1 MTYKKALIMAMLA
14 ILYLLSIIS
23 TIYILLVIVKGN
35 FLYFYMDI
43 VICFFAMIVSQCL
56 ATQILTR
63 KLSIKKPNQ
72 VIKAS
77 LIMAFMQY
85 CLLLFGMLLRNL
97 SRLDYAE
104 MANNPNFNLQ
114 LFSTIGNLLNMGR
127 WVNIVENIGVFT
139 LFGFFLLLAFP
150 VCKKAVVY
158 FAICIAFAIV
168 IEVLQY
174 VFRVGIFDV
183 DDLILYS
190 IGSCFGWLML
200 RIGIWMKQ
208 ALLDPSKCVKNTNKS

>member
-85 CLLLFGMLLRNL
+85 CLLSKIQDMLLLTENH
-97 SRLDYAE
+97 
-104 MANNPNFNLQ
+104 
-114 LFSTIGNLLNMGR
+114 FS
-127 WVNIVENIGVFT
+127 
-139 LFGFFLLLAFP
+139 
-150 VCKKAVVY
+150 
-158 FAICIAFAIV
+158 
-168 IEVLQY
+168 
-174 VFRVGIFDV
+174 
-183 DDLILYS
+183 
-190 IGSCFGWLML
+190 
-200 RIGIWMKQ
+200 
-208 ALLDPSKCVKNTNKS
+208 

>member
-14 ILYLLSIIS
+14 ILYLLSMIS

-85 CLLLFGMLLRNL
+85 CLLLVGMLLRNL
-97 SRLDYAE
+97 SRLDYAA

-183 DDLILYS
+183 DDLILYF

>member
-14 ILYLLSIIS
+14 ILYLLSTIS

-63 KLSIKKPNQ
+63 KLSIKRPNQ
-72 VIKAS
+72 AIKAA

-97 SRLDYAE
+97 SRLDYAA

-127 WVNIVENIGVFT
+127 WVNILENIGVFA

-158 FAICIAFAIV
+158 FAICIVFAIV

-183 DDLILYS
+183 DDLILYF

-200 RIGIWMKQ
+200 RIGTWMKQ